1 VFRRLAFPVLAALVL
16 LVPAACTARKHGSA
30 ANLPP
35 ADQLLKD
42 AAARMREVTT
52 ARFTIDAS
60 GNLTLV
66 PVRRADGRLTREG
79 NAQGTVAVEQAG
91 ALSELQFVIVG
102 QTAYIK
108 GPTGGWQSIP
118 LSLASTVY
126 DPSALLKPE
135 RGVAK
140 LIETASSAR
149 TEAREQVDG
158 VDAYRIA
165 ASFDPQLVA
174 SLIPGAGDG
183 VTGQLWIDANT
194 RQLLRARFKLPDSN
208 GGEPAIVT
216 VRFSEFNQPVNV
228 SAP

>member
-1 VFRRLAFPVLAALVL
+1 
-16 LVPAACTARKHGSA
+16 
-30 ANLPP
+30 
-35 ADQLLKD
+35 
-42 AAARMREVTT
+42 MREVTT

-126 DPSALLKPE
+126 DPSALLNPE

-165 ASFDPQLVA
+165 ASFAPQLVA
-174 SLIPGAGDG
+174 ALIPGAGDG